1 MLRFI
6 EIRRSLHLLSFI
18 SRLPIYFYF
27 YFPLSL
33 LSVHMLFLSQSINS
47 IIPAVLKVFLKTD
60 FSLGYTSYFLH
71 LLMCSNC

>member
-6 EIRRSLHLLSFI
+6 EICRSMHLLFFI
-18 SRLPIYFYF
+18 SRRPIYFYF

-33 LSVHMLFLSQSINS
+33 LSVHMLFLSQSVNF

-60 FSLGYTSYFLH
+60 FSLGYASYFLH
-71 LLMCSNC
+71 LLMSSNC